1 MSLAEVANISDQK
14 QRGDKFKAL
23 LEQFLA
29 QKNKDKLKDF
39 VVAMLEEKTLTISR
53 TLLQVF
59 AKSLKQLPAD
69 IHKEVALFAL
79 EKIQPRAVA
88 FEEQIS
94 VIRLNLAEVYEEEE
108 DWRESANTLI
118 KIPLE
123 GSGRVL
129 DAEYKVNIY
138 VKIAQLFLQD
148 EESVQAEAYI
158 NRASE
163 LIHNVKDE
171 VLKLRYKGCFARI
184 VDFKRQFMKA
194 AMRYYELSQILSENE
209 RIDAL
214 SYSIIC
220 AILAP
225 AGSQRSRM
233 LATLYKDERS
243 SKLAIHS
250 ILEKMYLERILRP
263 QEIERFSKELKP
275 HQMALLSDGSTVLE
289 RAVIEHNL
297 LSASKIYNNISFEEL
312 GTLLGV
318 PPPRAESVAA
328 RMIMESRL
336 KGTIDQVA
344 HLVLFESGQESLIQW
359 DERIAHTCNSVIDIL
374 DTIASKYPKEFGSN

>member
-1 MSLAEVANISDQK
+1 MSSLNEIANISDQK
-14 QRGDKFKAL
+14 QKGDKYKAL
-23 LEQFLA
+23 LDQFLA
-29 QKNKDKLKDF
+29 QQNKDKLKEF
-39 VVAMLEEKTLTISR
+39 VVHMLEEKTLSVSR
-53 TLLQVF
+53 TLLQSF
-59 AKSLKQLPAD
+59 SKSLKELPAEL
-69 IHKEVALFAL
+69 HKEVAHYAL

-94 VIRLNLAEVYEEEE
+94 TIRLNLADVYEDEE
-108 DWRESANTLI
+108 DWRESAKILI
-118 KIPLE
+118 GIPLE

-138 VKIAQLFLQD
+138 VKIAQLYLQD

-163 LIHNVKDE
+163 LVHNVKDE
-171 VLKLRYKGCFARI
+171 ILKLRYKGCFARI

-194 AMRYYELSQILSENE
+194 AMRYYELSQILAESE
-209 RIDAL
+209 RVDAL
-214 SYSIIC
+214 SFSIIC

-225 AGSQRSRM
+225 AGAQRSRM

-263 QEIERFSKELKP
+263 QEVERFSKELRP
-275 HQMALLSDGSTVLE
+275 HQMALLGDGTTVLE

-318 PPPRAESVAA
+318 PATRAEAVAA
-328 RMIMESRL
+328 RMIMEGRL
-336 KGTIDQVA
+336 KGTIDQIA
-344 HLVLFESGQESLIQW
+344 RLVLFESGQESLIQW

-374 DTIASKYPKEFGSN
+374 DTIAAKYPKEFST